1 MATKKVN
8 TGRRFGE
15 EKPVQRN
22 KDEAPEGKQNR
33 SPGESNANRRMPSV
47 NEDVGKSTQK
57 DIERVKKGIKPT
69 GKSELTRATQKQAAG
84 KAASR
89 LAGRAGYMGYALTL
103 GKELGDK
110 VIAPRMLK
118 NYEKDLEKTGVKLS
132 KDAQRRVNEMKA
144 KEKEDKD
151 FEEMSAALRKVDR
164 EDADAKFFKEER
176 MNRERKAKGLR
187 YDAEFLGENPK
198 KQYAKGGMAKKGKK

>member
-22 KDEAPEGKQNR
+22 KDEAPEGKKNR

-69 GKSELTRATQKQAAG
+69 GKSVLTRTTQQEAAK

-89 LAGRAGYMGYALTL
+89 LAGRAGYMGYALGVGKSL
-103 GKELGDK
+103 GET
-110 VIAPRMLK
+110 VVAPRMLK

-132 KDAQRRVNEMKA
+132 KDAQRRVDEMKA

-176 MNRERKAKGLR
+176 MNRERKAKGL
-187 YDAEFLGENPK
+187 
-198 KQYAKGGMAKKGKK
+198 QYAKGGMAKKGKK